1 MKVKGFIISESR
13 PFGIQTSTPPP
24 HLGTGRSHV
33 IATAELF
40 SSTHKRQQQP
50 EQIPLKKEEMKEGEE
65 EHTHASSPLSRKRE
79 RVKSIN
85 GVSG

>member
-65 EHTHASSPLSRKRE
+65 EHTRELPAFLERE
-79 RVKSIN
+79 RE
-85 GVSG
+85 